1 MCNMNKSRKITMVT
15 TCPSMAS
22 LHRLTKMTRVAILGL
37 LMLLPLVS
45 DAQRLLTLDS
55 CRAMALRNNKQM
67 GVAKMKQEASTN
79 LRKSA
84 RTQYLPKLNAVGGY
98 VLMSREISILN
109 DDQKAALSNMGT
121 NVSSKLTDVLSPLMS
136 ALPTGVQDKMQG
148 DIAAFG
154 GALNTVGGGIVDG
167 FRTDTRNM
175 FAGAVTVTQPVF
187 MGGAIVAA
195 NKIADINEQMAT
207 NSLEMRRQ
215 STLYTIDQA
224 YWQVVSLRYKQ
235 TLAESYVALVKKL
248 KADVQKM
255 IDQGV
260 ATKGDG
266 LNVSVRVNEAEMALT
281 QVTDGLELSKMLL
294 CQLCGLPEDEQITL
308 ADERSE
314 TSIVNSDKYAASQGS
329 ADAAYQNRP
338 ELKVLQNTVDLS
350 QQTTN
355 MLKAGNLPQVML
367 TGGYAVTNPNTFNG
381 FEKKFGGVWNVAV
394 LVRVPIW
401 NWGDVKYKV
410 RASKNSTAMAKLE
423 LDDAREKISLQVRQ
437 SNFKVKEAQK
447 KLTMALSNVA
457 NADENLRMANL
468 AFKEGTA
475 SITTVMEAQT
485 AWNQAQSQKIDAE
498 IGVKLSEVELQKA
511 LGTLAY

>member
-1 MCNMNKSRKITMVT
+1 
-15 TCPSMAS
+15 
-22 LHRLTKMTRVAILGL
+22 
-37 LMLLPLVS
+37 
-45 DAQRLLTLDS
+45 
-55 CRAMALRNNKQM
+55 
-67 GVAKMKQEASTN
+67 
-79 LRKSA
+79 
-84 RTQYLPKLNAVGGY
+84 
-98 VLMSREISILN
+98 
-109 DDQKAALSNMGT
+109 
-121 NVSSKLTDVLSPLMS
+121 MS
-136 ALPTGVQDKMQG
+136 ALPAGVQDKMQG

-248 KADVQKM
+248 KANVQKM